1 MFVSLSVAMLPKLR
15 TSSADSSYS
24 TTQHNTV
31 INLMASVLR
40 KVVLGTPF
48 GEGAEESAGLDHLE
62 RWVCIGIVCLSLKVA
77 CVFGFANNVHSKVW
91 SQLNDA
97 VGVSLVTRFSSCSRW
112 PSRFKTQW
120 C

>member
-15 TSSADSSYS
+15 TSSTDSSYS

-40 KVVLGTPF
+40 KVALGTPF

-62 RWVCIGIVCLSLKVA
+62 IGVHWHCLSIFESCMCFWL
-77 CVFGFANNVHSKVW
+77 CRQC
-91 SQLNDA
+91 SQQ
-97 VGVSLVTRFSSCSRW
+97 GME
-112 PSRFKTQW
+112 PTQ
-120 C
+120 